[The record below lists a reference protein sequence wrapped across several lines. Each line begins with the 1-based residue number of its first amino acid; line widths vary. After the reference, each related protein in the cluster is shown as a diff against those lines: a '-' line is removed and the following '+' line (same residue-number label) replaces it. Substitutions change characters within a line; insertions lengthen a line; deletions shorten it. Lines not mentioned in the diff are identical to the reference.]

1 MGARFDTREL
11 VELSRSLEK
20 AIGVTS
26 DQAAPVVTKGAVNI
40 KADARKRVSGLRHAR
55 RYPAS
60 ITFDPVRTIASRAWT
75 EIGPDKDRPQGAL
88 GNILEF
94 GTINN
99 PPHPHMEPAG
109 RAEAPRFEKAL
120 EDLAVKALGF

>member
-1 MGARFDTREL
+1 LA
-11 VELSRSLEK
+11 RSLDK

-26 DQAAPVVTKGAVNI
+26 AQAAPVVTKGALNI
-40 KADARKRVSGLRHAR
+40 KTDAQRRVRGLKHAR
-55 RYPAS
+55 RYPSS
-60 ITFDPVRTIASRAWT
+60 ITFDPVQTIASRAWT
-75 EIGPDKDRPQGAL
+75 EIGPSKDRAQGAL

-99 PPHPHMEPAG
+99 PPHPHMAPAA

-120 EDLAVKALGF
+120 EDLAVKALGLE